1 MEASTVLKLNGLA
14 KRFGSILANDDV
26 TIHLQKGEV
35 LALLGENGA
44 GKTTLMNMLFGH
56 YLPDSGNIEIKSV
69 NGDLVPLELGNP
81 SAALAAGIGMV
92 HQHFTLAENITAFEN
107 ITLGAESLFSLRR
120 NQKKAAKKI
129 ENIMSN
135 SGLEAPLDI
144 PVGRLSVGERQ
155 RVEILKAL
163 YRDAHILVLD
173 EPTAV
178 LTPQEAD
185 ALFSNLRRMTN
196 HGLSVIFI
204 THKMR
209 EVLSF
214 SDRLVVLRQGKNVGS
229 METSNASE
237 KKIARLMVGSE
248 TQKVS
253 PKRITP
259 GEPILSLNDISVAG
273 RSKRDSL
280 QNISLILKSHEILG
294 IAGISGNGQ
303 NVLADLISGLA
314 LPDKGSILLKG
325 MAIQNINPLNMI
337 KLGFGRI
344 PEDRHRQGIVGG
356 LSVSENMVIERLDDP
371 LIQNFGFL
379 RSSVIN
385 DNAQTLSEKYDVRGP
400 GIDQASRLLSGGN
413 IQKLILARVFEQ
425 QPEIIL
431 ANQPTRG
438 LDMGAASDVQRHL
451 IEARD
456 RGGGVILISEDL
468 DEILGLADR
477 IVVMR
482 DGNLHDVNSSSRE
495 AIGLMMAGE
504 SV

>member
-1 MEASTVLKLNGLA
+1 
-14 KRFGSILANDDV
+14 
-26 TIHLQKGEV
+26 
-35 LALLGENGA
+35 
-44 GKTTLMNMLFGH
+44 
-56 YLPDSGNIEIKSV
+56 
-69 NGDLVPLELGNP
+69 
-81 SAALAAGIGMV
+81 
-92 HQHFTLAENITAFEN
+92 
-107 ITLGAESLFSLRR
+107 
-120 NQKKAAKKI
+120 
-129 ENIMSN
+129 MSH
-135 SGLEAPLDI
+135 SGLDAPLDI
-144 PVGRLSVGERQ
+144 PVGKLSVGERQ

-185 ALFSNLRRMTN
+185 SLFSNLRRMTN
-196 HGLSVIFI
+196 QGLSVIFI

-214 SDRLVVLRQGKNVGS
+214 SDRLVVLRDGKNVGS
-229 METSNASE
+229 MKTSDASE

-253 PKRITP
+253 AKRIKP
-259 GEPILSLNDISVAG
+259 GGPILSLNEISVAG
-273 RSKRDSL
+273 QSKRDSL
-280 QNISLILKSHEILG
+280 DDVNLILNSNEILG

-303 NVLADLISGLA
+303 NVLADLISGLVA
-314 LPDKGSILLKG
+314 PDRGSIVLKG
-325 MAIQNINPLNMI
+325 VAIENISPFNMI
-337 KLGFGRI
+337 KSGFGRI

-356 LSVSENMVIERLDDP
+356 LSVSENMIIERLDDP
-371 LIQNFGFL
+371 QIQNFGFL

-385 DNAQTLSEKYDVRGP
+385 KNAKTLSEKYDVRGP

-413 IQKLILARVFEQ
+413 IQKLILARVFEK

-438 LDMGAASDVQRHL
+438 LDMGAASEVQKHL

-482 DGNLHDVNSSSRE
+482 DGKLHDAISNSRE
-495 AIGLMMAGE
+495 DIGLMMAGD
-504 SV
+504 ST

>member
-1 MEASTVLKLNGLA
+1 
-14 KRFGSILANDDV
+14 
-26 TIHLQKGEV
+26 
-35 LALLGENGA
+35 
-44 GKTTLMNMLFGH
+44 
-56 YLPDSGNIEIKSV
+56 
-69 NGDLVPLELGNP
+69 
-81 SAALAAGIGMV
+81 MV

-120 NQKKAAKKI
+120 NQKKAQTKI
-129 ENIMSN
+129 NSIMSH
-135 SGLEAPLDI
+135 SGLDAPLDI
-144 PVGRLSVGERQ
+144 PVGKLSVGERQ

-185 ALFSNLRRMTN
+185 SLFSNLRRMTRQ
-196 HGLSVIFI
+196 GLSVIFI

-214 SDRLVVLRQGKNVGS
+214 SDRLVVLRHGKNVGS
-229 METSNASE
+229 MKTSDASE

-253 PKRITP
+253 AKRIKP
-259 GEPILSLNDISVAG
+259 GGPILSLNEISVAG
-273 RSKRDSL
+273 QSKRDSL
-280 QNISLILKSHEILG
+280 HDVNLILNSNEILG

-303 NVLADLISGLA
+303 NVLADLISGLVA
-314 LPDKGSILLKG
+314 PDRGSIVLKG
-325 MAIQNINPLNMI
+325 VAIENISPFNMI
-337 KLGFGRI
+337 KSGFGRI

-356 LSVSENMVIERLDDP
+356 LSVSENMIIERLDDP
-371 LIQNFGFL
+371 QIQNFGFL

-385 DNAQTLSEKYDVRGP
+385 KNAKTLSEKYDVRGP

-413 IQKLILARVFEQ
+413 IQKLILARVFEK

-438 LDMGAASDVQRHL
+438 LDMGAASEVQKHL

-482 DGNLHDVNSSSRE
+482 DGKLHDAISNSRE
-495 AIGLMMAGE
+495 DIGLMMAGD
-504 SV
+504 ST

>member
-1 MEASTVLKLNGLA
+1 
-14 KRFGSILANDDV
+14 
-26 TIHLQKGEV
+26 
-35 LALLGENGA
+35 
-44 GKTTLMNMLFGH
+44 
-56 YLPDSGNIEIKSV
+56 
-69 NGDLVPLELGNP
+69 
-81 SAALAAGIGMV
+81 MV

-120 NQKKAAKKI
+120 NQKKAQTKI
-129 ENIMSN
+129 KSIMSH
-135 SGLEAPLDI
+135 SGLDAPLDI
-144 PVGRLSVGERQ
+144 PVGKLSVGERQ

-185 ALFSNLRRMTN
+185 SLFSNLRRMTKQ
-196 HGLSVIFI
+196 GLSVIFI

-214 SDRLVVLRQGKNVGS
+214 SDRLVVLRHGKNVGS
-229 METSNASE
+229 MKTSDASE

-253 PKRITP
+253 AKRIKS
-259 GEPILSLNDISVAG
+259 GGPILSLNEISVAG
-273 RSKRDSL
+273 QSKRDSL
-280 QNISLILKSHEILG
+280 HDVNLILNSNEILG

-303 NVLADLISGLA
+303 NVLADLISGLVA
-314 LPDKGSILLKG
+314 PDRGSIVLKG
-325 MAIQNINPLNMI
+325 VAIENISPFNMI
-337 KLGFGRI
+337 KSGFGRI

-356 LSVSENMVIERLDDP
+356 LSVSENMIIERLDDP
-371 LIQNFGFL
+371 QIQNFGFL

-385 DNAQTLSEKYDVRGP
+385 KNAKTLSEKYDVRGP

-413 IQKLILARVFEQ
+413 IQKLILARVFEK

-438 LDMGAASDVQRHL
+438 LDMGAASEVQKHL

-482 DGNLHDVNSSSRE
+482 DGKLHDAISNSRE
-495 AIGLMMAGE
+495 DIGLMMAGD
-504 SV
+504 ST

>member
-1 MEASTVLKLNGLA
+1 MEASTVLKLNGLV

-56 YLPDSGNIEIKSV
+56 YLPDSGNIEIRGV

-81 SAALAAGIGMV
+81 SAALASGIGMV
-92 HQHFTLAENITAFEN
+92 HQHFTLAENITAFDN

-120 NQKKAAKKI
+120 NQRKAEKKI
-129 ENIMSN
+129 NNIMSN

-253 PKRITP
+253 PKRITS
-259 GEPILSLNDISVAG
+259 GSPILSLNDISVAG

-314 LPDKGSILLKG
+314 SPYKGSILLKG
-325 MAIQNINPLNMI
+325 VAIQNINPLNMI

-482 DGNLHDVNSSSRE
+482 DGNLNDVNSSSRE

>member
-1 MEASTVLKLNGLA
+1 M
-14 KRFGSILANDDV
+14 
-26 TIHLQKGEV
+26 
-35 LALLGENGA
+35 
-44 GKTTLMNMLFGH
+44 
-56 YLPDSGNIEIKSV
+56 
-69 NGDLVPLELGNP
+69 
-81 SAALAAGIGMV
+81 
-92 HQHFTLAENITAFEN
+92 
-107 ITLGAESLFSLRR
+107 
-120 NQKKAAKKI
+120 
-129 ENIMSN
+129 
-135 SGLEAPLDI
+135 
-144 PVGRLSVGERQ
+144 GERQ

-204 THKMR
+204 SHKMR

-214 SDRLVVLRQGKNVGS
+214 SDRRVVLRHGKNVGS

-314 LPDKGSILLKG
+314 SPDKGSILLKG
-325 MAIQNINPLNMI
+325 VAIQNINPLNMI

-482 DGNLHDVNSSSRE
+482 DGNLNDVNSSSRE

>member
-1 MEASTVLKLNGLA
+1 
-14 KRFGSILANDDV
+14 
-26 TIHLQKGEV
+26 
-35 LALLGENGA
+35 
-44 GKTTLMNMLFGH
+44 
-56 YLPDSGNIEIKSV
+56 
-69 NGDLVPLELGNP
+69 
-81 SAALAAGIGMV
+81 
-92 HQHFTLAENITAFEN
+92 
-107 ITLGAESLFSLRR
+107 
-120 NQKKAAKKI
+120 
-129 ENIMSN
+129 MSH
-135 SGLEAPLDI
+135 SGLDAPLDI
-144 PVGRLSVGERQ
+144 PVGKLSVGERQ

-185 ALFSNLRRMTN
+185 SLFSNLRRMTKQ
-196 HGLSVIFI
+196 GLSVIFI

-214 SDRLVVLRQGKNVGS
+214 SDRLVVLRHGKNVGS
-229 METSNASE
+229 MKTSDASE

-253 PKRITP
+253 AKRIKP
-259 GEPILSLNDISVAG
+259 GGPILSLNEISVAG
-273 RSKRDSL
+273 QSKRDSL
-280 QNISLILKSHEILG
+280 HDVNLILNSNEVLG

-303 NVLADLISGLA
+303 NVLADLISGLVA
-314 LPDKGSILLKG
+314 PDRGSIVLKG
-325 MAIQNINPLNMI
+325 VAIENISPFNMI
-337 KLGFGRI
+337 KSGFGRI

-356 LSVSENMVIERLDDP
+356 LSVSENMIIERLDDP
-371 LIQNFGFL
+371 QIQNFGFL

-385 DNAQTLSEKYDVRGP
+385 KNAKTLSEKYDVRGP

-413 IQKLILARVFEQ
+413 IQKLILARVFEK

-438 LDMGAASDVQRHL
+438 LDMGAASEVQKHL

-482 DGNLHDVNSSSRE
+482 DGKLHDAISNSRE
-495 AIGLMMAGE
+495 DIGLMMAGD
-504 SV
+504 ST

>member
-1 MEASTVLKLNGLA
+1 
-14 KRFGSILANDDV
+14 
-26 TIHLQKGEV
+26 
-35 LALLGENGA
+35 
-44 GKTTLMNMLFGH
+44 
-56 YLPDSGNIEIKSV
+56 
-69 NGDLVPLELGNP
+69 
-81 SAALAAGIGMV
+81 
-92 HQHFTLAENITAFEN
+92 
-107 ITLGAESLFSLRR
+107 
-120 NQKKAAKKI
+120 
-129 ENIMSN
+129 MSH
-135 SGLEAPLDI
+135 SGLDAPLDI
-144 PVGRLSVGERQ
+144 PVGKLSVGERQ

-185 ALFSNLRRMTN
+185 SLFSNLRRMTKQ
-196 HGLSVIFI
+196 GLSVIFI

-214 SDRLVVLRQGKNVGS
+214 SDRLVVLRHGKNVGS
-229 METSNASE
+229 MKTSDASE

-253 PKRITP
+253 AKRIKP
-259 GEPILSLNDISVAG
+259 GGPILSLNQISVAG
-273 RSKRDSL
+273 QSKRDSL
-280 QNISLILKSHEILG
+280 HDVNLILNSNEILG

-303 NVLADLISGLA
+303 NVLADLISGLVS
-314 LPDKGSILLKG
+314 PDRGSIVLKG
-325 MAIQNINPLNMI
+325 VAIENISPFNMI
-337 KLGFGRI
+337 KSGFGRI

-356 LSVSENMVIERLDDP
+356 LSVSENMIIERLDDP
-371 LIQNFGFL
+371 QIQNFGFL
-379 RSSVIN
+379 RASVIN
-385 DNAQTLSEKYDVRGP
+385 KNAKTLSEKYDVRGP

-413 IQKLILARVFEQ
+413 IQKLILARVFEK

-438 LDMGAASDVQRHL
+438 LDMGAASEVQKHL

-482 DGNLHDVNSSSRE
+482 DGKLYDPISNSRE
-495 AIGLMMAGE
+495 DIGLMMRGIPHDPHRTKGKISNSSTLLIPIIAAVVSLLFAAIPLLAAGANPFIALC
-504 SV
+504 

>member
-1 MEASTVLKLNGLA
+1 
-14 KRFGSILANDDV
+14 
-26 TIHLQKGEV
+26 
-35 LALLGENGA
+35 
-44 GKTTLMNMLFGH
+44 
-56 YLPDSGNIEIKSV
+56 
-69 NGDLVPLELGNP
+69 
-81 SAALAAGIGMV
+81 MV

-120 NQKKAAKKI
+120 NQKKAQTKI
-129 ENIMSN
+129 KSIMSH
-135 SGLEAPLDI
+135 SGLDAPLDI
-144 PVGRLSVGERQ
+144 PVGKLSVGERQ

-185 ALFSNLRRMTN
+185 SLFSNLRRMTKQ
-196 HGLSVIFI
+196 GLSVIFI

-214 SDRLVVLRQGKNVGS
+214 SDRRVVLRHGTNVGS
-229 METSNASE
+229 MKTSDASE

-253 PKRITP
+253 AKRIKP
-259 GEPILSLNDISVAG
+259 GGPILSLNEISVAG
-273 RSKRDSL
+273 QSKRDSL
-280 QNISLILKSHEILG
+280 HDVNLILNSNEVLG

-303 NVLADLISGLA
+303 NVLADLISGLVA
-314 LPDKGSILLKG
+314 PDRGSIVLKG
-325 MAIQNINPLNMI
+325 VAIENISPFNMI
-337 KLGFGRI
+337 KSGFGRI

-356 LSVSENMVIERLDDP
+356 LSVSENMIIERLDDP
-371 LIQNFGFL
+371 QIQNFGFL

-385 DNAQTLSEKYDVRGP
+385 KNAKTLSEKYDVRGP

-413 IQKLILARVFEQ
+413 IQKLILARVFEK

-438 LDMGAASDVQRHL
+438 LDMGAASEVQKHL

-482 DGNLHDVNSSSRE
+482 DGKLHDAISSNRE
-495 AIGLMMAGE
+495 DIGLMMAGD
-504 SV
+504 ST

>member
-1 MEASTVLKLNGLA
+1 
-14 KRFGSILANDDV
+14 
-26 TIHLQKGEV
+26 
-35 LALLGENGA
+35 
-44 GKTTLMNMLFGH
+44 
-56 YLPDSGNIEIKSV
+56 
-69 NGDLVPLELGNP
+69 
-81 SAALAAGIGMV
+81 
-92 HQHFTLAENITAFEN
+92 
-107 ITLGAESLFSLRR
+107 
-120 NQKKAAKKI
+120 
-129 ENIMSN
+129 
-135 SGLEAPLDI
+135 
-144 PVGRLSVGERQ
+144 
-155 RVEILKAL
+155 
-163 YRDAHILVLD
+163 
-173 EPTAV
+173 
-178 LTPQEAD
+178 
-185 ALFSNLRRMTN
+185 
-196 HGLSVIFI
+196 
-204 THKMR
+204 
-209 EVLSF
+209 
-214 SDRLVVLRQGKNVGS
+214 
-229 METSNASE
+229 
-237 KKIARLMVGSE
+237 
-248 TQKVS
+248 
-253 PKRITP
+253 
-259 GEPILSLNDISVAG
+259 
-273 RSKRDSL
+273 
-280 QNISLILKSHEILG
+280 
-294 IAGISGNGQ
+294 
-303 NVLADLISGLA
+303 
-314 LPDKGSILLKG
+314 

-482 DGNLHDVNSSSRE
+482 DGNLNDVNSSSRE

>member
-1 MEASTVLKLNGLA
+1 
-14 KRFGSILANDDV
+14 
-26 TIHLQKGEV
+26 
-35 LALLGENGA
+35 
-44 GKTTLMNMLFGH
+44 
-56 YLPDSGNIEIKSV
+56 
-69 NGDLVPLELGNP
+69 
-81 SAALAAGIGMV
+81 MV

-120 NQKKAAKKI
+120 NQKKAQTKI
-129 ENIMSN
+129 KSIMSH
-135 SGLEAPLDI
+135 SGLDAPLDI
-144 PVGRLSVGERQ
+144 PVGKLSVGERQ

-185 ALFSNLRRMTN
+185 SLFSNLRRMTN
-196 HGLSVIFI
+196 QGLSVIFI

-214 SDRLVVLRQGKNVGS
+214 SDRLVVLRDGKNVGS
-229 METSNASE
+229 MKTSDASE

-253 PKRITP
+253 AKRIKP
-259 GEPILSLNDISVAG
+259 GGPILSLNEISVAG
-273 RSKRDSL
+273 QSKRDSL
-280 QNISLILKSHEILG
+280 HDVNLILNSNEILG

-303 NVLADLISGLA
+303 NVLADLISGLVA
-314 LPDKGSILLKG
+314 PDRGSIVLKG
-325 MAIQNINPLNMI
+325 VAIENISPFNMI
-337 KLGFGRI
+337 KSGFGRI

-356 LSVSENMVIERLDDP
+356 LSVSENMIIERLDDP
-371 LIQNFGFL
+371 QIQNFGFL

-385 DNAQTLSEKYDVRGP
+385 KNAKTLSEKYDVRGP

-413 IQKLILARVFEQ
+413 IQKLILARVFEK

-438 LDMGAASDVQRHL
+438 LDMGAASEVQKHL

-482 DGNLHDVNSSSRE
+482 DGKLHDAISNSRE
-495 AIGLMMAGE
+495 DIGLMMAGD
-504 SV
+504 ST

>member
-1 MEASTVLKLNGLA
+1 
-14 KRFGSILANDDV
+14 
-26 TIHLQKGEV
+26 
-35 LALLGENGA
+35 
-44 GKTTLMNMLFGH
+44 
-56 YLPDSGNIEIKSV
+56 
-69 NGDLVPLELGNP
+69 
-81 SAALAAGIGMV
+81 MV

-120 NQKKAAKKI
+120 NQKKAQTKI
-129 ENIMSN
+129 KSIMSH
-135 SGLEAPLDI
+135 SGLDAPLDI
-144 PVGRLSVGERQ
+144 PVGKLSVGERQ

-185 ALFSNLRRMTN
+185 SLFSNLRRMTKQ
-196 HGLSVIFI
+196 GLSVIFI

-214 SDRLVVLRQGKNVGS
+214 SDRLVVLRHGKNVGS
-229 METSNASE
+229 MKTSDASE

-253 PKRITP
+253 AKRIKP
-259 GEPILSLNDISVAG
+259 GGPILSLNEISVAG
-273 RSKRDSL
+273 QSKRDSL
-280 QNISLILKSHEILG
+280 HDVNLILNSNEILG

-303 NVLADLISGLA
+303 NVLADLISGLVS
-314 LPDKGSILLKG
+314 PDRGSIVLKG
-325 MAIQNINPLNMI
+325 VAIENISPFNMI
-337 KLGFGRI
+337 KSGFGRI

-356 LSVSENMVIERLDDP
+356 LSVSENMIIERLDDP
-371 LIQNFGFL
+371 QIQNFGFL

-385 DNAQTLSEKYDVRGP
+385 KNAKTLSEKYDVRGP

-413 IQKLILARVFEQ
+413 IQKLILARVFEK

-438 LDMGAASDVQRHL
+438 LDMGAASEVQKHL

-482 DGNLHDVNSSSRE
+482 DGKLHDAISNSRE
-495 AIGLMMAGE
+495 DIGLMMAGD
-504 SV
+504 ST

>member
-1 MEASTVLKLNGLA
+1 MKASTVLRLKGLT
-14 KRFGSILANDDV
+14 KRFGPILANDDV
-26 TIHLQKGEV
+26 TIELQKGEV

-56 YLPDSGNIEIKSV
+56 YLPDSGNIEIKSTDD
-69 NGDLVPLELGNP
+69 NLVPLELGDP

-120 NQKKAAKKI
+120 NQKKAQTKI
-129 ENIMSN
+129 KSIMSH
-135 SGLEAPLDI
+135 SGLDAPLDI
-144 PVGRLSVGERQ
+144 PVGKLSVGERQ

-185 ALFSNLRRMTN
+185 SLFSNLRRMTKQ
-196 HGLSVIFI
+196 GLSVIFI

-214 SDRLVVLRQGKNVGS
+214 SDRLVVLRHGKNVGS
-229 METSNASE
+229 MKTSDASE

-253 PKRITP
+253 SKRIKP
-259 GEPILSLNDISVAG
+259 GGPILSLNEISVAG
-273 RSKRDSL
+273 QSKRDSL
-280 QNISLILKSHEILG
+280 HDVNLILNSNEILG

-303 NVLADLISGLA
+303 NVLADLISGLVA
-314 LPDKGSILLKG
+314 PDRGSIVLKG
-325 MAIQNINPLNMI
+325 VAIENISPFNMI
-337 KLGFGRI
+337 KSGFGRI

-356 LSVSENMVIERLDDP
+356 LSVSENMIIERLDDP
-371 LIQNFGFL
+371 QIQNFGFL

-385 DNAQTLSEKYDVRGP
+385 KNAKTLSEKYDVRGP

-413 IQKLILARVFEQ
+413 IQKLILARVFEK

-438 LDMGAASDVQRHL
+438 LDMGAASEVQKHL

-482 DGNLHDVNSSSRE
+482 DGKLHDAISNSRE
-495 AIGLMMAGE
+495 DIGLMMAGD
-504 SV
+504 SA

>member
-56 YLPDSGNIEIKSV
+56 YLPDSGHIEIKSI

-129 ENIMSN
+129 KNIMSN

-482 DGNLHDVNSSSRE
+482 DGNLHDVNSGSRE